1 MKSDA
6 ITVTTALIVAFA
18 LFVIYTRFK
27 NWLDSNVPI
36 FFYVILIAFMK
47 SVDGTVP
54 LWLMLTAFALGLV
67 LRFEFMNVTFAP
79 HGRLTFATPYWAWN
93 PHAVLPPSLYQEAT
107 LRLNTASSSVRPLDS
122 MSSRINCKSAGE
134 TEDSHLW
141 PSRRWRFMAGRKKR
155 RSFTGT

>member
-1 MKSDA
+1 MGLKSDA

-47 SVDGTVP
+47 SVDGDVP

-67 LRFEFMNVTFAP
+67 LRFEFMNVTFARVVKVFELCAL
-79 HGRLTFATPYWAWN
+79 GAIIYFCVQMILA
-93 PHAVLPPSLYQEAT
+93 
-107 LRLNTASSSVRPLDS
+107 
-122 MSSRINCKSAGE
+122 
-134 TEDSHLW
+134 
-141 PSRRWRFMAGRKKR
+141 
-155 RSFTGT
+155 

>member
-1 MKSDA
+1 M
-6 ITVTTALIVAFA
+6 IVAFA

-67 LRFEFMNVTFAP
+67 LRFEFMNVTFARVVKVFELCAL
-79 HGRLTFATPYWAWN
+79 GAIIYFCVQMILA
-93 PHAVLPPSLYQEAT
+93 
-107 LRLNTASSSVRPLDS
+107 
-122 MSSRINCKSAGE
+122 
-134 TEDSHLW
+134 
-141 PSRRWRFMAGRKKR
+141 
-155 RSFTGT
+155 

>member
-67 LRFEFMNVTFAP
+67 LRFEFMNVTFARVVKVFELCAL
-79 HGRLTFATPYWAWN
+79 GGIIYFCIGMIL
-93 PHAVLPPSLYQEAT
+93 S
-107 LRLNTASSSVRPLDS
+107 
-122 MSSRINCKSAGE
+122 G
-134 TEDSHLW
+134 
-141 PSRRWRFMAGRKKR
+141 
-155 RSFTGT
+155 

>member
-47 SVDGTVP
+47 SVEGDVP
-54 LWLMLTAFALGLV
+54 LWLMLTGFALALV
-67 LRFEFMNVTFAP
+67 LRFEFMNVTFARVVKVFELCAL
-79 HGRLTFATPYWAWN
+79 GAIIYFCMQMILA
-93 PHAVLPPSLYQEAT
+93 
-107 LRLNTASSSVRPLDS
+107 
-122 MSSRINCKSAGE
+122 
-134 TEDSHLW
+134 
-141 PSRRWRFMAGRKKR
+141 
-155 RSFTGT
+155 